1 MLSDSAA
8 MLTGG
13 SWRIKGVA
21 KKKKSFRE
29 LGMEMALAWDLEV
42 LQAEKGLSSSRD
54 PGFRS
59 PEATGPP

>member
-1 MLSDSAA
+1 MLSDPGA

-29 LGMEMALAWDLEV
+29 LGMEMALACDL
-42 LQAEKGLSSSRD
+42 KY
-54 PGFRS
+54 FRLRKD
-59 PEATGPP
+59 